1 MRLLKISELEE
12 KGIPYSRAH
21 IYRLIHA
28 KKFPEPVRLG
38 ANRIAFVESEIR
50 RLAHQQGRR
59 ARRQAGGHMIWLLHI
74 SEAPCRC

>member
-1 MRLLKISELEE
+1 MRLLKISELAE

-38 ANRIAFVESEIR
+38 ENRIAFVESEIEDWVQSKITER
-50 RLAHQQGRR
+50 DA
-59 ARRQAGGHMIWLLHI
+59 AKVA
-74 SEAPCRC
+74 SETAPC

>member
-38 ANRIAFVESEIR
+38 ANRIAFVESEI
-50 RLAHQQGRR
+50 HD
-59 ARRQAGGHMIWLLHI
+59 WLTSKVAERDAKL
-74 SEAPCRC
+74 EVA

>member
-1 MRLLKISELEE
+1 MKLLSITELEE

-38 ANRIAFVESEIR
+38 ENRIAFVESEIND
-50 RLAHQQGRR
+50 
-59 ARRQAGGHMIWLLHI
+59 WLTSKVAKRDAAKL
-74 SEAPCRC
+74 ETA

>member
-1 MRLLKISELEE
+1 MKLISMSELEE

-38 ANRIAFVESEIR
+38 ENRIAFVESEIEDWVQSKITER
-50 RLAHQQGRR
+50 DA
-59 ARRQAGGHMIWLLHI
+59 AKVA
-74 SEAPCRC
+74 SETAPC